1 MIYSSIGDKPEKL
14 VYRKVNIENS
24 DWNSGQ
30 AGSENKLLVPEL
42 NWEGA
47 NQVREESEEGS
58 PRRLVHQLRDPS
70 IFRDNNGK
78 IYLLYSGVGE
88 NGIGIAELEIKT
100 TNNKI

>member
-1 MIYSSIGDKPEKL
+1 M
-14 VYRKVNIENS
+14 
-24 DWNSGQ
+24 
-30 AGSENKLLVPEL
+30 
-42 NWEGA
+42 
-47 NQVREESEEGS
+47 
-58 PRRLVHQLRDPS
+58 HQLRDPS